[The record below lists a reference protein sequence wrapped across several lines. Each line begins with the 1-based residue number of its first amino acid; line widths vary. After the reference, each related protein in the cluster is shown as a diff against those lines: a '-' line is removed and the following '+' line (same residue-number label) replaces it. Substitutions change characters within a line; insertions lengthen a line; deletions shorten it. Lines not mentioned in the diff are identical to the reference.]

1 MSNSTPLLTAILI
14 DDEADGREVLRH
26 LLQPHAHKIDV
37 IAETGS
43 TDIAYQL
50 IIESKP
56 DLVFLDIQM
65 PKQNGFALLKR
76 FEKIDFEVIF
86 VTSYEQ
92 YALDAIKF
100 NALDYLVKPLD
111 SDELAHTVNKAY
123 QRIMETKSSEEQLM
137 AMLESLEQ
145 KRFRKIAVHVKE
157 HVHLIDQRDIL
168 YIEAQGAYSNL
179 VLQQESFLMP
189 RVIKD
194 FEVYF
199 GTYSPFI
206 RISKSIMVN
215 TSFVTKYGKGDPC
228 TIVLKNGSIFEISR
242 RKKQEVIDKVAAK
255 LR

>member
-1 MSNSTPLLTAILI
+1 MSTATPVTAILI
-14 DDEADGREVLRH
+14 DDEADAREVLRH
-26 LLQPHAHKIDV
+26 LLQPHADKVAV

-43 TDIAYQL
+43 TDMAYQL
-50 IIESKP
+50 ITEAKP

-76 FEKIDFEVIF
+76 FERIDFEVVF

-100 NALDYLVKPLD
+100 NALDYLVKPLA
-111 SDELAHTVNKAY
+111 SDELANTIKKAH
-123 QRIMETKSSEEQLM
+123 QRIIKNKSSEAQIM

-168 YIEAQGAYSNL
+168 YIEAKGAYSSL
-179 VLQQESFLMP
+179 VLKDESYLLP
-189 RVIKD
+189 RIIKD
-194 FEVYF
+194 FELYF
-199 GTYSPFI
+199 GEHSPFI

-228 TIVLKNGSIFEISR
+228 TILLTDGSIFEISR
-242 RKKQEVIDKVAAK
+242 RKKQEVIDKVTAK